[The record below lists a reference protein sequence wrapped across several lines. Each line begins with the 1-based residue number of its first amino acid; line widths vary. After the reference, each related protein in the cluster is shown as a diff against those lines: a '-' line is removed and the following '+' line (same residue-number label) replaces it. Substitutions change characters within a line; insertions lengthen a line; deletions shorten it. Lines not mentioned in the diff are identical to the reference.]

1 MAGPDFWNHSAAYYP
16 WLRRQLAG
24 RRRILDVG
32 CGEGALVR
40 YLAEPG
46 RSLLGI
52 DPDEASLRR
61 AKALAPAG
69 TEFRRCGLEDLA
81 GEGDFDA
88 VTFSASLHHMDMERA
103 LDRACGLLAPGGL
116 LLIVGLGRPSSMG
129 DWLLEG
135 LRVLPCGVLSRLHRQ
150 KSSEELGVPVSYELP
165 PMGEVRRVIQRSL
178 PGAEL
183 RPGLYYRWLLRWEKL
198 RP

>member
-1 MAGPDFWNHSAAYYP
+1 MGRPKFWNHSAAYYP

-24 RRRILDVG
+24 RRRILDGG
-32 CGEGALVR
+32 CGEGGLAR

-52 DPDEASLRR
+52 DPDEASLCR

-135 LRVLPCGVLSRLHRQ
+135 LRVLPCAVLSRLHRQ

-165 PMGEVRRVIQRSL
+165 PMGEVRSLIRRSL
-178 PGAEL
+178 PGAKL
-183 RPGLYYRWLLRWEKL
+183 RPGLYYRWLLRWEK
-198 RP
+198 P